1 MGHSSTISP
10 RQSGILGVPLVLQT
24 SQLRVRLLVISG
36 NILPSSAQGW
46 GHQGGSSTKK
56 KRRLKTNTIGNWYFT
71 LCTCSAQLYKFVLVS
86 QQGWPPTSNILS
98 TISDILH
105 VNQGSA
111 RYSRCRWI
119 YSWNA
124 QAQGRFFIK
133 NILQKVC
140 CGHLPTPRVGGQ
152 TSRVYSSNT
161 GQYMYSACM
170 LYISCY
176 ITVNKPVLSYL
187 LLCQCTGI

>member
-1 MGHSSTISP
+1 MALSLKTETNGVSRLYKTIVRPVMGHSSTISP

-124 QAQGRFFIK
+124 HAQGRFFIK
-133 NILQKVC
+133 NILQKV
-140 CGHLPTPRVGGQ
+140 GMLWTPAYTPGRRSDQSG
-152 TSRVYSSNT
+152 
-161 GQYMYSACM
+161 
-170 LYISCY
+170 
-176 ITVNKPVLSYL
+176 VLQQH
-187 LLCQCTGI
+187 CI